1 VQLYNSPLSPYVA
14 RIRIQ
19 IYAKGLDIEL
29 VDPPA
34 GGHSSDAYRAI
45 NFTGKV
51 PALAVDGV
59 VIPESGAIAE
69 FLEERFPEP
78 SMLPGSDLERA
89 RSRVMTEISTSYLF
103 PALGTLFGQMDPEV
117 RDAATLADA
126 VAEFSAKLDWIEHL
140 LCEAGPYAL
149 GSQLTLLDR
158 ASALRSRSL
167 RAWLAA
173 DAGGRPAPPHRL
185 LRRAPVLGA
194 WGEEPGRGPP
204 ASGALVGTRARA
216 RRRRAGGCG
225 NGGGRGQRV
234 WRLKS
239 VSLGRPHGLRL
250 GPLRTA
256 NQTISKRRTADEE
269 MDTDEEAGGQYEGK
283 HGLPSAGPCRAGFA
297 R

>member
-1 VQLYNSPLSPYVA
+1 MGRATTPSPNLAKPPERRPVQLYNSPLSPYVA

-103 PALGTLFGQMDPEV
+103 PALGTLFGQMDPEA

-149 GSQLTLLDR
+149 GSQLTLADAQLHPIVFFAVR
-158 ASALRSRSL
+158 LFSALGEKSP
-167 RAWLAA
+167 AE
-173 DAGGRPAPPHRL
+173 GRPR
-185 LRRAPVLGA
+185 
-194 WGEEPGRGPP
+194 
-204 ASGALVGTRARA
+204 
-216 RRRRAGGCG
+216 
-225 NGGGRGQRV
+225 
-234 WRLKS
+234 
-239 VSLGRPHGLRL
+239 LGRWWERVREHDAVARVD
-250 GPLRTA
+250 A
-256 NQTISKRRTADEE
+256 E
-269 MDTDEEAGGQYEGK
+269 MEAAAASVFGG
-283 HGLPSAGPCRAGFA
+283 
-297 R
+297 